1 MQVWLVGLVRRGD
14 EAARPW
20 ARVGERWRSK
30 EIRPATSRRRGEL
43 AAGTANRPTP
53 VRTQEGSDS
62 FIEYIMLL
70 ASRSTKQ

>member
-30 EIRPATSRRRGEL
+30 EIRLTTSRRRGEL
-43 AAGTANRPTP
+43 AASTANRPTP
-53 VRTQEGSDS
+53 VRTRECSGS
-62 FIEYIMLL
+62 FIEYIILL
-70 ASRSTKQ
+70 ASRFTKQ

>member
-30 EIRPATSRRRGEL
+30 EIRPATSRRGEL
-43 AAGTANRPTP
+43 AASTANRPTP
-53 VRTQEGSDS
+53 VRTREGSGS
-62 FIEYIMLL
+62 FIEYIILL